1 MKNLV
6 RFFLLSCS
14 LFFLA
19 QGGMHAQIPK
29 KLSYQ
34 GLLLID
40 KDTPYPDS
48 SYSITL
54 RLYDAS
60 NAGNVLWS
68 ETQTLTTVNGVF
80 DAILGEVSPLT
91 LPFDKQYWLG
101 ITISPDPEFS
111 PRVQLVAN
119 PFSFRSDT
127 ASFAYS
133 SDTSNM
139 SRGLTYDAI
148 GAVLSLNGL
157 SGRLLLNGG
166 KGVTISS
173 TGDTL
178 LIDMVATIGPAF
190 SSDSTL
196 TIRKVGDST
205 DLRIS
210 NNAID
215 SRHIKSN
222 AIITSKIADSA
233 VTGNKINQMNAVIGQ
248 VLKWNGT
255 TWAPSNDMGIT
266 YSAGK
271 GIDITNNV
279 ITNTGDLDSTNDITI
294 GTKAGGDLTGNY
306 PNPIVADGKITNNK
320 IADTAVNARTLSRMG
335 ANTGQVMKWNGTSW
349 IASDDI
355 GKVYKA
361 GKGIS
366 ISNDSI
372 INTGDTDSTNDV
384 TITRN
389 SANGEV
395 LGKFDSLYIKD
406 GVVTTVKLANG
417 AVTNVKL
424 ADTSVTGNKINRM
437 GATRGQILK
446 WNGITWIAANDT
458 TGKYFPG
465 RGIRIVNDSII
476 NAGDTDSTN
485 DVTLTRNSANGEV
498 LGRFD
503 SLYIKNGVVTTV
515 KLANGSVTNAKLGDT
530 SVTGGKINR
539 MGATT
544 GQILKW
550 NGTTWVAANDT
561 TGKFFAGRGIR
572 ISNDSIINT
581 GDQDST
587 DDVLKTTL
595 FNGDVSGTYANL
607 FVKNGAITAAK
618 LNRMG
623 ATTGQILKWNGT
635 TWIPANDTTG
645 KYFAGR
651 GIRISNDSIINTGD
665 QDSTDD
671 VLKTTLFNGDV
682 FGTYN
687 NLVIKNGAVNA
698 AKLNQMG
705 ATTGQILKWN
715 GTTWIPANDTTGKFF
730 AGRGIRISNDSII
743 NTGDQDSTD
752 DVLKTTL
759 FNGDVFGTYNN
770 LVIKNGA
777 VNAA

>member
-1 MKNLV
+1 
-6 RFFLLSCS
+6 
-14 LFFLA
+14 
-19 QGGMHAQIPK
+19 
-29 KLSYQ
+29 
-34 GLLLID
+34 ID

-139 SRGLTYDAI
+139 SRGLTYDAT

-306 PNPIVADGKITNNK
+306 PNPIVADGKITNSK

-539 MGATT
+539 MGAT
-544 GQILKW
+544 
-550 NGTTWVAANDT
+550 
-561 TGKFFAGRGIR
+561 
-572 ISNDSIINT
+572 
-581 GDQDST
+581 
-587 DDVLKTTL
+587 
-595 FNGDVSGTYANL
+595 
-607 FVKNGAITAAK
+607 
-618 LNRMG
+618 
-623 ATTGQILKWNGT
+623 
-635 TWIPANDTTG
+635 
-645 KYFAGR
+645 
-651 GIRISNDSIINTGD
+651 
-665 QDSTDD
+665 
-671 VLKTTLFNGDV
+671 
-682 FGTYN
+682 
-687 NLVIKNGAVNA
+687 
-698 AKLNQMG
+698 
-705 ATTGQILKWN
+705 
-715 GTTWIPANDTTGKFF
+715 
-730 AGRGIRISNDSII
+730 
-743 NTGDQDSTD
+743 
-752 DVLKTTL
+752 
-759 FNGDVFGTYNN
+759 
-770 LVIKNGA
+770 
-777 VNAA
+777 